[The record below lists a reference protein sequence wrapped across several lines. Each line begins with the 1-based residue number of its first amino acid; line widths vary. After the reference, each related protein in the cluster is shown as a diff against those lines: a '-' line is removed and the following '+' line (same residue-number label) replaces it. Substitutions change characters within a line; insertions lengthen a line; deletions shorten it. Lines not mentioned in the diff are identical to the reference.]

1 MHRTPLSI
9 PEIALIGGTR
19 AALGAGLALLLA
31 DRLSRDQR
39 QAIGWTL
46 FGVGAVTTVPILA
59 QLLKSQS
66 EPAEHAERGAP
77 RADLEYARHFER

>member
-19 AALGAGLALLLA
+19 AALGAGLGLLLA

-46 FGVGAVTTVPILA
+46 FAVGAVTSVPILI
-59 QLLKSQS
+59 QVLKSDS
-66 EPAEHAERGAP
+66 SPVEDSPRRAS
-77 RADLEYARHFER
+77 RADLEYARH

>member
-1 MHRTPLSI
+1 MKRTPLSV

-19 AALGAGLALLLA
+19 AALGAGLALILG

-46 FGVGAVTTVPILA
+46 FGVGAVTTLPILI
-59 QLLKSQS
+59 QVLKSQQEEHS
-66 EPAEHAERGAP
+66 EPRVSAKEPAEYVNA
-77 RADLEYARHFER
+77 Y